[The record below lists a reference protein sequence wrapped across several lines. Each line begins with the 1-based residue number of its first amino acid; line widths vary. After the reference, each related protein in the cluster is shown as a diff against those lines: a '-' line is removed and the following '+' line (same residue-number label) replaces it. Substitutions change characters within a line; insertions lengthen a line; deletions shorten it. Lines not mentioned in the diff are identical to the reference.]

1 MRGGVVKVVITDDH
15 RIVREG
21 IGMLL
26 APEPEVELVG
36 EASSGE
42 ELLKLLETTEVD
54 VVLLDVRMP
63 GKGGL
68 GVLEEL
74 QSRDQAPRVIVLSMH
89 DDPSYVKRAIELGAS
104 GYLLKSVG
112 KDELLRALGVV
123 MGGGSY
129 IQGEI
134 TAPLIARMVDPRSGG
149 TVAELTVRDIEL
161 LRMLANGLDNRTVA
175 RRLGVSE
182 ASVKAQLRV
191 VYSRLGVK
199 RRSEAVAVALRLAII
214 T

>member
-1 MRGGVVKVVITDDH
+1 MRVAITDDH

-26 APEPEVELVG
+26 APEPDVELVG

-42 ELLKLLETTEVD
+42 ELLKLLETIDVD
-54 VVLLDVRMP
+54 IVLLDMRMA
-63 GKGGL
+63 GMGGL
-68 GVLEEL
+68 EVLEEL
-74 QSRDQAPRVIVLSMH
+74 QSRGNPPRVIVLSMH

-112 KDELLRALGVV
+112 KEELLRALSVV
-123 MGGGSY
+123 VGGGSY

-134 TAPLIARMVDPRSGG
+134 VAPLVARMVDPTSGG
-149 TVAELTVRDIEL
+149 SVADLSLRDIEM
-161 LRMLANGLDNRTVA
+161 LRMLADGLDNRVVA
-175 RRLGVSE
+175 GRLGVSE
-182 ASVKAQLRV
+182 AAVKAQLRV

-199 RRSEAVAVALRLAII
+199 RRSEAVAVALRLGII
-214 T
+214 A